1 MSPFVRY
8 GMTIVILLYSVYQI
22 SNDNSLAG
30 LIGVALGAGF
40 FWVSRKW

>member
-1 MSPFVRY
+1 MSPLVRY
-8 GMTIVILLYSVYQI
+8 GMTILVLLYSVYQI
-22 SNDNSLAG
+22 VNDNPIAG

>member
-8 GMTIVILLYSVYQI
+8 GMTIVILLYSAYQI
-22 SNDNSLAG
+22 SNNNSIAG
-30 LIGVALGAGF
+30 LIGVALGTGF

>member
-30 LIGVALGAGF
+30 LIGVSLGAGF

>member
-22 SNDNSLAG
+22 TNDNAVAG
-30 LIGVALGAGF
+30 LIGVVLGTGF
-40 FWVSRKW
+40 FWLSRKW